1 MKHAL
6 RTGLAAAVAATAL
19 AVAVSPAVAAN
30 AKPDRPAKVRY
41 QLDTRASANPKQI
54 NAGAY
59 NRARSILAH
68 AGSYWAAKSH
78 PIHGTSSV
86 AVHYGTDLLAESR
99 DEFRALDASAP
110 VKRAGMAMWHWDAI
124 RRAAEAMG
132 ITHW

>member
-30 AKPDRPAKVRY
+30 AKPDQPAKSRY

-54 NAGAY
+54 NTSAY
-59 NRARSILAH
+59 NRARSLLAH
-68 AGSYWAAKSH
+68 AGSMMAAKSH
-78 PIHGTSSV
+78 PIHGVSSV
-86 AVHYGTDLLAESR
+86 AVHYGTDILAESR

-110 VKRAGMAMWHWDAI
+110 IKRSGMSMAHWDAI

-132 ITHW
+132 ITRW

>member
-30 AKPDRPAKVRY
+30 AKPDQPAKVRY

-54 NAGAY
+54 NTGAY
-59 NRARSILAH
+59 NRARSILAQ

-78 PIHGTSSV
+78 PIHGVSSV
-86 AVHYGTDLLAESR
+86 AVHYGTDILAESR

-110 VKRAGMAMWHWDAI
+110 NKRSGMAMWHWEVI
-124 RRAAEAMG
+124 RKAAKLMG
-132 ITHW
+132 IEHW